1 MTRRDAE
8 TLLREKRGIRQ
19 AMMSAGGGTV
29 EPELSTLAV
38 LGGYALDVGRFLPM
52 FDVPMQ
58 YGRAW
63 NSSDDDNRS
72 RVVVLSKAI
81 NDKLFQGAD
90 STGREIRL
98 SGHSLRVIGVMKKW
112 NPEPHFFDLTTGNYG
127 KDEDLLVPFST
138 AMDLEFGS
146 NGNMNCFG
154 ENPDG
159 SSNSINAP
167 CSWIQ
172 YWVELDPAKVED
184 YRSYLANYSDQQRAA
199 GRFERPTNVRLRP
212 VMEWLTFKNAVPS
225 DVRLQMWLALGFSA
239 SAWSTRWACCWRSS
253 CAAAARSACAARSVP
268 AVGKIF
274 LQCLAGSRCVGVAG
288 GVLGIGLALLGLYAV
303 RQQPVDYASL
313 AHLDGSMLLLASLT
327 LFASLAAGSCP
338 PGARC
343 RLPRPSSSSRSS
355 TSTRTSHGYPP
366 HPQHPAPAQDS
377 RRPDRAGSRP
387 DLRHRLQC
395 PVPGH
400 PAR

>member
-172 YWVELDPAKVED
+172 YWVELDPAKVD

-253 CAAAARSACAARSVP
+253 CAAAARSACAAPRCQPWARSSCN
-268 AVGKIF
+268 AW
-274 LQCLAGSRCVGVAG
+274 LEAGAIGVAG

-313 AHLDGSMLLLASLT
+313 AHLDGSMLLLARPDPVRQPRRR
-327 LFASLAAGSCP
+327 F
-338 PGARC
+338 
-343 RLPRPSSSSRSS
+343 LPAWRAMQVTPAIQLKSQHEYEDLPWISAPSSAPCAG
-355 TSTRTSHGYPP
+355 TRQPP
-366 HPQHPAPAQDS
+366 P
-377 RRPDRAGSRP
+377 
-387 DLRHRLQC
+387 
-395 PVPGH
+395 
-400 PAR
+400 